1 MGERGSPAASGT
13 WTQREKERRILALS
27 NSQFDAVL
35 REYERL
41 QAEDRRELAERK
53 AKVYAAIPELKELEN
68 QAATSALN
76 RLKRAVNDGNSSAVN
91 GFSEEIRDIEKKRR
105 ELLLR
110 AGFPEDALEPHY
122 HCPYC
127 HDTGF
132 VDGQKCRCFRARA
145 AKLLYAQSNLDRI
158 MAKEN
163 FRTFSLD
170 WYDDKRVI
178 TAVGMT
184 ERAWMEEVRKRCERY
199 VEEFPEKHGSLLF
212 QGNTG
217 VGKTFLSNCIAGALI
232 ERGEAVIYLTAA
244 EFFDCMAAVR
254 IDKTEDPEKR
264 GLYDYIFQADLLI
277 LDDLGTEVTN
287 AFSASQLFYVVNA
300 RLTAAK
306 GTIISTNLSM
316 RMMRDLYSD
325 RTTSRITSGYD
336 ILILYGDDIRAKKR
350 MLEAGQ
356 EEQDPGGVYEGG
368 QHGERRQR
376 D

>member
-1 MGERGSPAASGT
+1 M
-13 WTQREKERRILALS
+13 ALS

-41 QAEDRRELAERK
+41 QAEDRRELAARK
-53 AKVYAAIPELKELEN
+53 EKVYAAVPELKKLEN
-68 QAATSALN
+68 QAAVSALS
-76 RLKRAVNDGNSSAVN
+76 RLKSAVKDGDSGAVS
-91 GFSEEIRDIEKKRR
+91 GFSEEVRDIERKRR
-105 ELLLR
+105 ELLR
-110 AGFPEDALEPHY
+110 SAGFPEDALEMHY

-127 HDTGF
+127 RDTGF
-132 VDGQKCRCFRARA
+132 VDGQKCRCFNARA
-145 AKLLYAQSNLDRI
+145 TKLLYAQSNLDRI

-170 WYDDKRVI
+170 WYDDQRVI

-184 ERAWMEEVRKRCERY
+184 ERAWMQEVRKRCERFAA
-199 VEEFPEKHGSLLF
+199 EFPQKHGSLLF
-212 QGNTG
+212 QGHTG

-232 ERGEAVIYLTAA
+232 ERGEAVIYLTAP
-244 EFFDCMAAVR
+244 EFFDCMAEVR

-264 GLYDYIFQADLLI
+264 GLYDYIFRADLLI

-287 AFSASQLFYVVNA
+287 TFSASQLFYVVNS
-300 RLTAAK
+300 RLNAGK

-336 ILILYGDDIRAKKR
+336 ILILYGGDIRAKKR
-350 MLEAGQ
+350 MEEAGHRETGPEKSDAGDGQ
-356 EEQDPGGVYEGG
+356 GEESPRTAHEGG